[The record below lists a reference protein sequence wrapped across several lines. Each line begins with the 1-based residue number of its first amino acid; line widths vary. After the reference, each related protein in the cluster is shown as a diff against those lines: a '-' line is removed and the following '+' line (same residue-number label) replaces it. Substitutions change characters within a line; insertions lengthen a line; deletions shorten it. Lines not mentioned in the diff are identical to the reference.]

1 MKLRYCA
8 LAIATVLTGCGSD
21 SENPAQGNNGQDFK
35 APIASSVAI
44 SGDALVG
51 STLTGKYTFTDPNYS
66 PRPEGDSQY
75 QWRQADGDADTGN
88 DKVLGESQTLALTDS
103 EFGQNVYFCVTPAAE
118 GNVNIIG
125 EEKCSASVN
134 VQSGAGEKPQADN
147 VTIDNT
153 APTVGETLTGD
164 YTYSDPDGDAEAIS
178 RFVWKSNGKD
188 IDGANQ
194 QGFTLTA
201 TQEGVSI
208 QFCVTPVS
216 ENPDGLPNYPVT
228 GDQACSDA
236 TTAVAAKQGSAP
248 VASAVTTSGDHTV
261 GSIVTGQYSYQD
273 DDNDLEGETIIA
285 WKRDSVVLPSET
297 ASSYTLTADDK
308 GASVEFCVTPVA
320 ATGLPKQGSEVCADP
335 ITDVTEP
342 EGDVPTIT
350 LGDVASDGDV
360 QLAQVGDT
368 LTGSYQYQP
377 SSSGAADDS
386 KAVWKAGDQ
395 VIASATCATGQACDL
410 TIGEQQLGQT
420 LTYCVTPKA
429 TDSQPGTEQC
439 SPALDTF
446 GIRMSGKLEFG
457 QDLEADIVGYTNAQ
471 LSWKVD
477 TSNTDGPAGD
487 SSRVEVA
494 TGSIYTI
501 GQEVLAN
508 ITPEFESSTGNNNG
522 MIDDADW
529 DQAIRASVVD
539 STTVNAAHYVGKD
552 VELCMTSTEQP
563 QPQCLLASAQ
573 PTVSGG
579 VIYNKDD
586 FSLRAIEPVREVTFK
601 GAVYHRPLSFAEMQ
615 TGSGSDFGPLMPKAH
630 YSQTAMGIDW
640 ASLKLEHTDG
650 TKPGLE
656 VCLNLYK
663 QDETDSSTWFLP
675 ASRSDSAYLPNGFEA
690 EGNQLPVDDVNTYLI
705 KLANIYNTK
714 DSVVGQGIV
723 GNLQGTASPVF
734 GWVTNSA
741 GNTPFWS
748 ATKPNSNLEQANS
761 VKFYDSGSS
770 GNNAVGNGRFVT
782 CVRAAG

>member
-8 LAIATVLTGCGSD
+8 LAIATVLAGCNSD

-51 STLTGKYTFTDPNYS
+51 STLTGKYSFTDPNYS
-66 PRPEGDSQY
+66 PRPEGESQY
-75 QWRQADGDADTGN
+75 QWRQADADEDTSN
-88 DKVLGESQTLALTDS
+88 DKVLGDSQTLALADS

-147 VTIDNT
+147 VSIDNME
-153 APTVGETLTGD
+153 PTVGDTLTGD
-164 YTYSDPDGDAEAIS
+164 YTYSDPDGDTEAVS
-178 RFVWKSNGKD
+178 QFVWKSNGKD

-201 TQEGVSI
+201 TQEGISI
-208 QFCVTPVS
+208 QFCVTPIS
-216 ENPDGLPNYPVT
+216 ENPDALPNYPVT
-228 GDQACSDA
+228 GDQACSEA
-236 TTAVAAKQGSAP
+236 TAAVKPKTGSAP
-248 VASAVTTSGDHTV
+248 VATDVTTSGDHTV
-261 GSIVTGQYSYQD
+261 GSVITGQYSYED
-273 DDNDLEGETIIA
+273 ADNDKEGQSQRS
-285 WKRDSVVLPSET
+285 WKRDGVELPGET
-297 ASSYTLTADDK
+297 ASTYTLAASDK

-320 ATGLPKQGSEVCADP
+320 ATGLPTQGNETCADP

-342 EGDVPTIT
+342 VGDVPTIT
-350 LGDVASDGDV
+350 LGVVTSDGDV

-395 VIASATCATGQACDL
+395 VIASATCTTGQACDL
-410 TIGEQQLGQT
+410 TIGEQQLGQS

-429 TDSQPGTEQC
+429 TDSQTGAEQC
-439 SPALDTF
+439 SPAMDTF
-446 GIRMSGKLEFG
+446 GIRISGKLEFG
-457 QDLEADIVGYTNAQ
+457 QNLEAETFGYTNPQ
-471 LSWKVD
+471 FSWKVD
-477 TSNTDGPAGD
+477 TTSTDGPAGD
-487 SSRVEVA
+487 TAKTEKA
-494 TGSIYTI
+494 TASVYSI
-501 GQEVLAN
+501 GHDVLAH
-508 ITPEFESSTGNNNG
+508 ITPEFESTQGNNNG

-529 DQAIRASVVD
+529 DQALRQGVVND
-539 STTVNAAHYVGKD
+539 STVNAAHYVGKD
-552 VELCMTSTEQP
+552 VQLCVTTDEAAE
-563 QPQCLLASAQ
+563 QCLLASAQ
-573 PTVSGG
+573 PGVSGG
-579 VIYNKDD
+579 VLYNKDD

-601 GAVYHRPLSFAEMQ
+601 GAVYHRPLSIAEME
-615 TGSGSDFGPLMPKAH
+615 TGSDSDFGPLMPKAH
-630 YSQTAMGIDW
+630 YSQSAMGIDW

-663 QDETDSSTWFLP
+663 QQPEDSSTWFLP
-675 ASRSDSAYLPNGFEA
+675 ASRSDSAYTPNAFDGQ
-690 EGNQLPVDDVNTYLI
+690 GNQLPVDDVNTYLI

-714 DSVVGQGIV
+714 DQVVGQGLV
-723 GNLQGTASPVF
+723 GNLQDTASPVF

-748 ATKPNSNLEQANS
+748 ATKPNANLEQANS

-782 CVRAAG
+782 CIRAAG